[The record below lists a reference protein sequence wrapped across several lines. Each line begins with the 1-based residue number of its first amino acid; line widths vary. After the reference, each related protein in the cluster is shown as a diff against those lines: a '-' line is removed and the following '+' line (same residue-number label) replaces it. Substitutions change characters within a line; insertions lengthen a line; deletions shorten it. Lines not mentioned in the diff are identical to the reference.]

1 MKEMN
6 LFLKKTL
13 DFLGSFFGIVLLSP
27 LLLII
32 AIMIKIDSSG
42 PIFFKQDRI
51 GKDGVTFEIIKFR
64 TMVTNAEKL
73 GDGLSIK
80 SKSDSRITKVGSFL
94 RNTSLDEL
102 PQLFNVIKGDMSLV
116 GPRPPVTYHPYK
128 GFENYPKWT
137 QSRFKMLPGVTG
149 LAQITV
155 RNSVSWEK
163 RIEWD
168 VKYINTFTFL
178 LDIKIIIKTILKL
191 FKSEDIYMDYDK

>member
-1 MKEMN
+1 MKKIN
-6 LFLKKTL
+6 LFFKKIL
-13 DFLGSFFGIVLLSP
+13 DIIGSFLGIVFLSP

-32 AIMIKIDSSG
+32 AILIKIDSNG
-42 PIFFKQDRI
+42 PVFFKQDRL
-51 GKDGVTFEIIKFR
+51 GKNGVTFKILKFR
-64 TMVTNAEKL
+64 TMVNNAEKI

-80 SKSDSRITKVGSFL
+80 SKSDSRITKIGSFL

-102 PQLFNVIKGDMSLV
+102 PQLFNVIKGDMSIV

-128 GFENYPKWT
+128 GYENYPEWAKK
-137 QSRFKMLPGVTG
+137 RFKMLPGVTG

-168 VKYINTFTFL
+168 VKYINSFTFL
-178 LDIKIIIKTILKL
+178 KDIQIIFKTILKL
-191 FKSEDIYMDYDK
+191 FKSEDIYMDYDE

>member
-1 MKEMN
+1 MKKIN
-6 LFLKKTL
+6 LFFKKIL
-13 DFLGSFFGIVLLSP
+13 DIIGSFLGIVFLSP

-32 AIMIKIDSSG
+32 AILIKIDSNG
-42 PIFFKQDRI
+42 PVFFKQDRL
-51 GKDGVTFEIIKFR
+51 GKNGVTFKILKFR
-64 TMVTNAEKL
+64 TMVNNAEKI

-80 SKSDSRITKVGSFL
+80 SKSDSRITKIGSFL

-102 PQLFNVIKGDMSLV
+102 PQLFNVIEGDMSIV

-128 GFENYPKWT
+128 GYENYPEWAKK
-137 QSRFKMLPGVTG
+137 RFKMLPGVTG

-168 VKYINTFTFL
+168 VKYINSFTFL
-178 LDIKIIIKTILKL
+178 KDIQIIFKTILKL
-191 FKSEDIYMDYDK
+191 FKSEDIYMDYDE